1 MFHSRRK
8 NAAVE
13 KEQVLSEK
21 VANKECYT
29 SILLAIP
36 SAGSML
42 LTYYGVSV
50 PLMESG
56 ATLIQKGQ
64 ALAFAA
70 TVGLYSWITWNYLF
84 GLVYRLSGRQL
95 RTALLAGG
103 IMVSLMAGIDAP
115 FNMLALSG
123 SRASQMS
130 LVDVAKAYEGRGAA
144 TVERTTIA
152 SRLAPALRA
161 QARRFRELEQNEIAY
176 GSSSGR
182 SGHGKVS
189 AAYGQIATLLEALI
203 EDLQAGVADMG
214 ALQEPLTRALRA
226 MKAATYREGPIRER
240 MAEVSYAADS
250 ADEAFAAFRERDFV
264 QALDSTLAS
273 LEASLA
279 DSSSGSTG
287 YQKTQSDEVNA
298 IAARIAPVT
307 ATLRNALDEL
317 GDQRDITGAL
327 PRPEDPMTAIFT
339 YWQPLMTNWTA
350 ALFIGVAPAGLLIIL
365 VAAFREVEVTQEHRR
380 DRRKPAKSKDHSVK
394 ES

>member
-1 MFHSRRK
+1 M
-8 NAAVE
+8 
-13 KEQVLSEK
+13 
-21 VANKECYT
+21 
-29 SILLAIP
+29 
-36 SAGSML
+36 
-42 LTYYGVSV
+42 
-50 PLMESG
+50 
-56 ATLIQKGQ
+56 
-64 ALAFAA
+64 
-70 TVGLYSWITWNYLF
+70 
-84 GLVYRLSGRQL
+84 
-95 RTALLAGG
+95 
-103 IMVSLMAGIDAP
+103 
-115 FNMLALSG
+115 
-123 SRASQMS
+123 
-130 LVDVAKAYEGRGAA
+130 
-144 TVERTTIA
+144 
-152 SRLAPALRA
+152 
-161 QARRFRELEQNEIAY
+161 
-176 GSSSGR
+176 
-182 SGHGKVS
+182 
-189 AAYGQIATLLEALI
+189 LEALI